1 MKRQRM
7 TWGGSPRQASAHPA
21 TPWEGESHPAAQP
34 DPEADAYESGDP
46 SAWAEDPHPPPYRT
60 SPAPAVPYDD
70 GGYRHPATQPGA
82 PAKNAGMNVRAA
94 VERRAAKCIHIAT
107 AMLGESVADAA
118 KAGDKVAES
127 MIEDQAFDLMDL
139 SDDRIA
145 STLRRIEAA
154 TMDEEALLRK
164 MVAGEDEVEEEVEV
178 EEESDEKAA
187 KKASEELMAMVHGL
201 KAEIEALKAGKHAE
215 GPDDEAMLASMLAEE
230 AKMAEEAK
238 SACGEAPMM
247 AEEAPM
253 MADEAPIMSDDA
265 GMDDPM
271 GMWDSSME
279 SDEDQLLA
287 SLFATHMA
295 SEKKSED
302 EEAEGDDDT
311 DEVDVEFEAEDKKDA
326 GKKAS
331 ALRPQPKRASTGA
344 KVVGTQTR
352 TASATEDMG
361 DLARLWSS
369 APDISKIFG

>member
-46 SAWAEDPHPPPYRT
+46 SAWGEDPHPPPYRT

-94 VERRAAKCIHIAT
+94 VERRASKCIHIAT
-107 AMLGESVADAA
+107 AMLGESIANAA
-118 KAGDKVAES
+118 KNGDKIAES

-164 MVAGEDEVEEEVEV
+164 MVAGEDEEEVEVEV

-187 KKASEELMAMVHGL
+187 KKASEQMFAMIEGL

-215 GPDDEAMLASMLAEE
+215 APAEDDEALLASMLSEE

-238 SACGEAPMM
+238 MGCGEGY
-247 AEEAPM
+247 
-253 MADEAPIMSDDA
+253 MADEAPVMAEDDA
-265 GMDDPM
+265 MGLDDPM
-271 GMWDSSME
+271 GMYDANMA

-295 SEKKSED
+295 SEKKSEEED
-302 EEAEGDDDT
+302 EEEDT
-311 DEVDVEFEAEDKKDA
+311 DEAEVEFEADDKKAEDKDA

-369 APDISKIFG
+369 APDVSKIFG